1 MAKTVMA
8 KIVQDI
14 LVNPFLKIKLELI
27 SISVLSE
34 SKCPTMNIL
43 DLVGIIRLIRPILSS
58 LDFVLTGNIVRL
70 GLSIPKLSKN

>member
-14 LVNPFLKIKLELI
+14 LVNPFLKIKLEVI

-43 DLVGIIRLIRPILSS
+43 DLVGIIRLI
-58 LDFVLTGNIVRL
+58 
-70 GLSIPKLSKN
+70 